1 MAEIVNLRQWRKRQT
16 RIEAEDKAAQN
27 RASFGQTKADKARRK
42 NSQTQSARHFDQHL
56 LTPEPED
63 RA

>member
-1 MAEIVNLRQWRKRQT
+1 MAEIVNLRQWRKRQR

-27 RASFGQTKADKARRK
+27 RASFGQTKAGKARR
-42 NSQTQSARHFDQHL
+42 NLSQTQSVRHLDQHL

-63 RA
+63 SA